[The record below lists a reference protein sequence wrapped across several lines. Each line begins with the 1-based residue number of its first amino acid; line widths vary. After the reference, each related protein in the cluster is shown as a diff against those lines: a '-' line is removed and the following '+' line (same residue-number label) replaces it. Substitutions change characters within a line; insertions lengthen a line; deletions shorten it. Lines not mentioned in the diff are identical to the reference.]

1 MNALTFSNTLFLY
14 QPSLHAVLRT
24 VHTNAE
30 LYSEYALT
38 YTIYYAHF
46 VYKSVL

>member
-1 MNALTFSNTLFLY
+1 MLLLFQILSL
-14 QPSLHAVLRT
+14 PSLHAVLRT